1 MSESHETWVDYY
13 RVLLVPEDADADE
26 IKRAYRRMARRYH
39 PDVDRTPDAAER
51 FLLIQAAFDVLSDSE
66 RRAAYDEERRA
77 RQKREEA
84 RSGPVT
90 LRWTLSRHPLP
101 CHEEAQ
107 IVYAL
112 VDIVATAALDSGG
125 LPLNLCLLLDCSSSM
140 RATSVQRLREAARL
154 VVDQLT
160 EHDNLS
166 LVAFHDR
173 AQVLVPNNGPV
184 DLPAVRAALNT
195 LQARGGTEIAQGLAA
210 ALKEVRRRASP
221 RHLSHI
227 VFLTDGYTYGD
238 DELCRDLA
246 RQAGAAGISISALG
260 LGANWNEA
268 LMDDVAALSGGVS
281 RYIDAAEGIAPVFHE
296 QIQRLRDVI
305 VRDAA
310 LELEPRG
317 GGTVVRAAHRFF
329 PAIAA
334 LDVASEGQL
343 LLPMGNIERST
354 GQTVLIEFQVPPLPT
369 AGPVP
374 LAGVRLLGRMA
385 TAQSLARSPLVQA
398 DLATT
403 CEWEPENPP
412 LDSRLRGF
420 AERVV
425 AYRLQERAWR
435 DLAEEQVDQ
444 ATSRLRSV
452 ATKLL
457 ELGEVDLARETIR
470 EAKRLEATGQTSL
483 IGRKRIRY
491 GTRSLTSLLPWHRP
505 MPRSPREQEP

>member
-1 MSESHETWVDYY
+1 MSESDEAWVDYY

-66 RRAAYDEERRA
+66 RRAEYDEERRA

-107 IVYAL
+107 VVYAL
-112 VDIVATAALDSGG
+112 VDIVATSTYDGEG

-160 EHDNLS
+160 EQDSFS

-173 AQVLVPNNGPV
+173 AQVLVPSGGPV
-184 DLPAVRAALNT
+184 DLPAVRAAINS

-210 ALKEVRRRASP
+210 ALQEVRRRVSP
-221 RHLSHI
+221 RHLNHI

-238 DELCRDLA
+238 EELCRDLA

-260 LGANWNEA
+260 LGAHWNEA
-268 LMDDVAALSGGVS
+268 LMDEVAALSGGVS
-281 RYIDAAEGIAPVFHE
+281 RYIDAAEGIAPVFQE

-310 LELEPRG
+310 LELELRG
-317 GGTVVRAAHRFF
+317 STEARAAHRFF
-329 PAIAA
+329 PSIVA
-334 LDVASEGQL
+334 LDVATEGQFI
-343 LLPMGNIERST
+343 LPLGNVERHV
-354 GQTVLIEFQVPPLPT
+354 GQTVLLEFQVPPLPT

-374 LAGVRLLGRMA
+374 LAGARLLGRPA
-385 TAQSLARSPLVQA
+385 TAQSLARSLLVQA

-403 CEWEPENPP
+403 CEWSPEKTP

-425 AYRLQERAWR
+425 AYRLQERAWQE
-435 DLAEEQVDQ
+435 LAAEQVDQ
-444 ATSRLRSV
+444 ATSRLRSA

-491 GTRSLTSLLPWHRP
+491 GTRSLTSLLPWYRP
-505 MPRSPREQEP
+505 TLRGQKEQEP